1 MLSVRD
7 LGSFPHGLRDPGQT
21 VRVLGVFPHGRGE
34 RDPGSEGDDSLVD
47 EDGAEDEDADGSDA
61 VDDNQDLEIEAV
73 AEMGYEPG
81 QAIPI
86 TG

>member
-1 MLSVRD
+1 M
-7 LGSFPHGLRDPGQT
+7 
-21 VRVLGVFPHGRGE
+21 RVWGVFLHGRGE

-61 VDDNQDLEIEAV
+61 VDDDQDLEIETV